1 MIEDSKRYHIV
12 DVRLFDRNKEIK
24 RVLFNIFRN
33 EEGQVQI
40 APYLS
45 AINLD
50 AIQKIRALKRGE

>member
-1 MIEDSKRYHIV
+1 MIEDSKKDNIV

-24 RVLFNIFRN
+24 RVLFNIFQN

-50 AIQKIRALKRGE
+50 AIQKIRTLKRGE